1 MSDQSYRPCVLI
13 VLLNQDG
20 QVLVGERTDINEPT
34 WQLPQGGIEIGE
46 STRKAAKREMREEIG
61 TDNATLLKI
70 SKKWMTYDLPK
81 ASRQSWMGNKWI
93 GQKVRATAFLFNG
106 PDADININTENPE
119 FRAWRWEELEALP
132 DLIVFFK
139 RNLYRSV
146 VSEFIQTRNQLRTA

>member
-13 VLLNQDG
+13 ALLNQKG
-20 QVLVGERTDINEPT
+20 QVLVGERNDINKPT

-46 STRKAAKREMREEIG
+46 STSEAAKREMREEIG

-70 SKKWMTYDLPK
+70 SKRWITYDLPP
-81 ASRQSWMGNKWI
+81 ASRQNWMGNKWI
-93 GQKVRATAFLFNG
+93 GQKVRATAYLFNG
-106 PDADININTENPE
+106 TDAEVNINTERPE
-119 FRAWRWEELEALP
+119 FRAWRWEELETLP